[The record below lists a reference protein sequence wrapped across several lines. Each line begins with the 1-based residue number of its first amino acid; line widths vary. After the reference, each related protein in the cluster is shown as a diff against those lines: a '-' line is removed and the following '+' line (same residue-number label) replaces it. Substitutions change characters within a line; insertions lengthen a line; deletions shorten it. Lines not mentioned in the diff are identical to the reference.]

1 MIELRLCLRAYPR
14 RTQPLVEAFQSLA
27 RLARLERGCIE
38 IHLFTERGDSRRLC
52 YSELWDAE
60 DNLRSMLRSE
70 RFTRLMELMEMSA
83 EPPTL
88 DFRTIAAIRG
98 LEFAWQARRGQDG
111 PGPGSR

>member
-1 MIELRLCLRAYPR
+1 MIELRLSLRAHPR
-14 RTQPLVEAFQSLA
+14 RTRPLVEAFQSLA
-27 RLARLERGCIE
+27 RLVRLERGCVE
-38 IHLFTERGDSRRLC
+38 IHLFTERGDSRHLC

-88 DFRTIAAIRG
+88 DFRTITETRG
-98 LEFAWQARRGQDG
+98 LEFAWQARRGQDV
-111 PGPGSR
+111 PGPESR

>member
-1 MIELRLCLRAYPR
+1 MIELRLSLRAHPR
-14 RTQPLVEAFQSLA
+14 RTRPLVEAFQSLA
-27 RLARLERGCIE
+27 RLARLERGCVE
-38 IHLFTERGDSRRLC
+38 IHLFTERGDSRHLC

-98 LEFAWQARRGQDG
+98 LEFAWQARRGQDV
-111 PGPGSR
+111 PGPESR